1 MKVFVLRIALSLILG
16 FFFIIIISKF
26 INLSSDVWCALIVG
40 TTCAIVYVMSSF
52 FSFYYAYTLN
62 QTSFNRVF
70 VFSITGRILLLL
82 CIITLI
88 VKFTNLNTLVF
99 IISFFI
105 WYFIFQ
111 ILEVICLKK
120 LSTKK
125 V

>member
-1 MKVFVLRIALSLILG
+1 MKSFAFRIVISLILG

-26 INLSSDVWCALIVG
+26 INLSSDVWRALIAG
-40 TTCAIVYVMSSF
+40 TVCAVIYIMSSF
-52 FSFYYAYTLN
+52 FSFYYAYTLP

-99 IISFFI
+99 LISFFI

-111 ILEVICLKK
+111 IWEVISLKK